1 MTTTTTTMTRKLR
14 SSDGKG
20 REDRPV
26 QEVRAAKRQL
36 GEEQKAP
43 KKEPLKKAKFEEK
56 EKEKEKE
63 KEREKEKEAWNRT
76 CVEAKA
82 TEDANALKRNLDEQR
97 LAKLL
102 RLKVVDEEAAA
113 LRFQVAELETEKAEL
128 ETAKAELEKEKAEL
142 EKAKVALEKA
152 KVALEKADA
161 GTAKLAAKKALRQ
174 AHIEEAET
182 WRERRLASAMEF
194 FTVKRERDALLGAK
208 MQAMGNVLLS
218 SRLAAF
224 ALAPVCAGLKCDR
237 AAEAIASFVK
247 TGVAGRRTG
256 SDGDSDLRSP
266 DWARLHARQVSL
278 VNGLEAQLPSA
289 LAPAGLAAR
298 TAALA
303 SALEAAG
310 ATGISSAANGSATRL
325 SGQVDSTPV
334 LLDALFGR
342 NEDAAVSNAS
352 VKVLASFMAVYDA
365 GGVARRV
372 RGDGLTIDVTES
384 TSPAKTTSPGTEA
397 AKWLIDDDL
406 LISAALGL
414 L

>member
-1 MTTTTTTMTRKLR
+1 MSTEIDAYDYQRYAILFVDDEANTRKYFRRLFGEKFR
-14 SSDGKG
+14 ILEAEDG
-20 REDRPV
+20 
-26 QEVRAAKRQL
+26 
-36 GEEQKAP
+36 
-43 KKEPLKKAKFEEK
+43 
-56 EKEKEKE
+56 
-63 KEREKEKEAWNRT
+63 
-76 CVEAKA
+76 VEA
-82 TEDANALKRNLDEQR
+82 
-97 LAKLL
+97 
-102 RLKVVDEEAAA
+102 LKVFRQHSAEIGIIVTDQRMPNETGVGFLSKIAGDYPDIIKILSTAYSDIDAAIGSVNEGGIFRYMTKPWDIPQLEVT
-113 LRFQVAELETEKAEL
+113 LR
-128 ETAKAELEKEKAEL
+128 
-142 EKAKVALEKA
+142 
-152 KVALEKADA
+152 
-161 GTAKLAAKKALRQ
+161 R
-174 AHIEEAET
+174 
-182 WRERRLASAMEF
+182 AMEF

-278 VNGLEAQLPSA
+278 ANGLESQLPTA
-289 LAPAGLAAR
+289 LAPADLAAR

-310 ATGISSAANGSATRL
+310 VTGISSAANGSATRL
-325 SGQVDSTPV
+325 SGPVDSTPV

-342 NEDAAVSNAS
+342 NDDAAVSDAS
-352 VKVLASFMAVYDA
+352 VKVLAAFMAVYDA

-372 RGDGLTIDVTES
+372 RGDGLILDVTES
-384 TSPAKTTSPGTEA
+384 TSPAKAASPGAEA